1 MRRVEIDNLPMQK
14 IAEEE
19 IGATLLPTKSCF
31 RPAQTRKLFS
41 TFVSIVVFD
50 QSSRV
55 CAS

>member
-31 RPAQTRKLFS
+31 RTAQIGKFLS
-41 TFVSIVVFD
+41 PFVRSVVFD
-50 QSSRV
+50 RSGRV
-55 CAS
+55 CTT